1 MVNSFRWPLEIERPS
16 EKERI
21 VKMSNRF
28 RLIILRILSVV
39 WFLVWRLTVS
49 ILVGKAVFHF
59 LPPERETYTQGS
71 KVNPLF
77 QIPVLTTGD
86 SSCTVKR
93 WNEFDAKKD
102 KICTKSLKDLN
113 CLPHTK
119 SGCDLQQINSQEYK
133 FIFYDLFKTQ
143 TNHYRLTEGRAEPL
157 SYTLDTLDRRL
168 SAGIK
173 VALIVL
179 LLTLAPPFYRLWR
192 RDREIQAA
200 AKQARITK
208 QRKN

>member
-1 MVNSFRWPLEIERPS
+1 
-16 EKERI
+16 
-21 VKMSNRF
+21 MSNRF

-49 ILVGKAVFHF
+49 ILVGNAVFHF
-59 LPPERETYTQGS
+59 LPPERETYTQDS
-71 KVNPLF
+71 KVNPSF
-77 QIPVLTTGD
+77 QIPVLTTG
-86 SSCTVKR
+86 SNSCTVKR
-93 WNEFDAKKD
+93 WDEFNADKD

-119 SGCDLQQINSQEYK
+119 SGCDFKQVNSQEYK

-143 TNHYRLTEGRAEPL
+143 TNHYRLIEGHVEPL

-173 VALIVL
+173 ATLIVL

-192 RDREIQAA
+192 HDRKIQAA
-200 AKQARITK
+200 AKKARMAA
-208 QRKN
+208 QRKD

>member
-1 MVNSFRWPLEIERPS
+1 
-16 EKERI
+16 
-21 VKMSNRF
+21 MSDRF
-28 RLIILRILSVV
+28 RLIIPTILKFI
-39 WFLVWRLTVS
+39 WALVWRLTVS
-49 ILVGKAVFHF
+49 ISVGKTVSHF
-59 LPPERETYTQGS
+59 LPPEHETYTQGS
-71 KVNPLF
+71 KINALF
-77 QIPVLTTGD
+77 QIAVRPTDD
-86 SSCTVKR
+86 SSCAVKP
-93 WNEFDAKKD
+93 WNEFNAEKD
-102 KICTKSLKDLN
+102 KVCTKSLKDLN

-200 AKQARITK
+200 ANQARITK

>member
-1 MVNSFRWPLEIERPS
+1 
-16 EKERI
+16 
-21 VKMSNRF
+21 MSNRF

-49 ILVGKAVFHF
+49 ILVGNAVFHF
-59 LPPERETYTQGS
+59 LPPERETYTQDS
-71 KVNPLF
+71 KVNPSF
-77 QIPVLTTGD
+77 QIPVLTTG
-86 SSCTVKR
+86 SNSCTVKR
-93 WNEFDAKKD
+93 WDEFNADKD

-119 SGCDLQQINSQEYK
+119 SGCDFKQVNSQEYK

-143 TNHYRLTEGRAEPL
+143 TNHYRLTEGHVEPL

-173 VALIVL
+173 ATLIVL

-192 RDREIQAA
+192 HDRKIQAA
-200 AKQARITK
+200 AKKARMAA
-208 QRKN
+208 QRKDWPH